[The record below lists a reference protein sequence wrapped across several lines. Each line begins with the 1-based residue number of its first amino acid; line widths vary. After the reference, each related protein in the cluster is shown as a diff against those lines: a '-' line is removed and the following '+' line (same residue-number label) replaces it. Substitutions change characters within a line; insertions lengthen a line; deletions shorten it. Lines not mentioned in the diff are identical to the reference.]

1 MDLRY
6 KHANINRDDIP
17 HINRVFYTICKDI
30 LDIPENFIKR
40 HMRHLDEYVYDIHF
54 EDTYYKM
61 DFNTRELRISKSEVL
76 FEMGESFV
84 ETQESIWYLRFFY
97 FKDELPVSID
107 FLTKDE
113 YFGPKEED
121 YVCETD

>member
-6 KHANINRDDIP
+6 KHANINRDDIQ

-30 LDIPENFIKR
+30 LDIPENFIKS
-40 HMRHLDEYVYDIHF
+40 HMRHLDDYVYDIHF

-61 DFNTRELRISKSEVL
+61 DFNTRELKISKSRML

-84 ETQESIWYLRFFY
+84 EIDNFIWYLHFVHFG
-97 FKDELPVSID
+97 DEIPVSIE
-107 FLTKDE
+107 FLTKEE
-113 YFGPKEED
+113 YFGPEEEED
-121 YVCETD
+121 VCETD